1 MKVLSLF
8 DGISAGQVAL
18 ERAGIECD
26 YYASEIDKYAIKV
39 TQANYPGTTQLGDVT
54 QLKNQPCDLLLAGSP
69 CQGFSFA
76 GKQLN
81 FDDDRS
87 KLFFEFIRIK
97 EESQPEFFL
106 LENVRMKQEYQDI
119 ITEHLGIQFKDILE
133 TDVDKRFYVTEHH
146 LSRIVLGDLTRVGG
160 VCFKH
165 PGKEM
170 SKCPCL
176 MARHYKGISGRE
188 YYPAVVEPDGLR
200 KLSPEECEKLQ
211 TFPVGYTD
219 HDITDSLHKSTGYY
233 RIMID
238 RISYHVHILIY
249 IFHFETI
256 PKKLEI
262 DHINRI
268 RTDNRIENLRAVTR
282 AQNQY
287 NVDRKG
293 YYVSKS
299 EQKYR
304 GI

>member
-87 KLFFEFIRIK
+87 RLFFEFIRIK

-106 LENVRMKQEYQDI
+106 LENVRMKQEYQDVI
-119 ITEHLGIQFKDILE
+119 SNLLGVEPIKINSSLVSGQNRTRLYWTNIPFSSPADKGIQFKDILE
-133 TDVDKRFYVTEHH
+133 TGVDKRFYVTEHH

-219 HDITDSLHKSTGYY
+219 HVSNTQRFKSLGNSFTVDVIASIVSG
-233 RIMID
+233 
-238 RISYHVHILIY
+238 L
-249 IFHFETI
+249 
-256 PKKLEI
+256 
-262 DHINRI
+262 N
-268 RTDNRIENLRAVTR
+268 DNTEKT
-282 AQNQY
+282 
-287 NVDRKG
+287 
-293 YYVSKS
+293 
-299 EQKYR
+299 
-304 GI
+304 

>member
-106 LENVRMKQEYQDI
+106 LENVRMKQEYQDVI
-119 ITEHLGIQFKDILE
+119 SNLLGVEPIKINSSLVSGQNRTRLYWTNIPFSPPTDRGIQFKDILE

-219 HDITDSLHKSTGYY
+219 HVSNTQRFKSLGNSFTVDVIASIVSG
-233 RIMID
+233 
-238 RISYHVHILIY
+238 L
-249 IFHFETI
+249 
-256 PKKLEI
+256 
-262 DHINRI
+262 N
-268 RTDNRIENLRAVTR
+268 DNTEKT
-282 AQNQY
+282 
-287 NVDRKG
+287 
-293 YYVSKS
+293 
-299 EQKYR
+299 
-304 GI
+304 